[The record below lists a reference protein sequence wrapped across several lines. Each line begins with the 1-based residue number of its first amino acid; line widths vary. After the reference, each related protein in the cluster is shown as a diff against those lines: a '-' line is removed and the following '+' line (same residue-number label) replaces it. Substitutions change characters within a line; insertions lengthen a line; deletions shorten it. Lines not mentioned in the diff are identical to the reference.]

1 MSIMTGNFPKA
12 LVGGVIKKQ
21 KEPKRKMVPTSSK
34 LGKMYTTRK
43 GKRGS

>member
-12 LVGGVIKKQ
+12 LVGGVKKQ
-21 KEPKRKMVPTSSK
+21 KQPKQKQVKTPK
-34 LGKMYTTRK
+34 LAAIYMKK

>member
-12 LVGGVIKKQ
+12 LVGGTTKQKKTPKKQ
-21 KEPKRKMVPTSSK
+21 APVPN
-34 LGKMYTTRK
+34 LGKMFIRK